1 MHVSPTL
8 KTLAKDLTKEPPR
21 SPKELFAGYVLAA
34 RMLDKCRAALA
45 GTAGEYHFACP
56 LDKIFLK
63 FTKLDADEFQEFVA
77 TGADDEGVA
86 AWIKKHAKKRDEED
100 VAEWNWKQR
109 CALVSSLDPDRQLF
123 IQNYVEENVPAEKR
137 GRVVAFFDMFD
148 AEEGRL

>member
-1 MHVSPTL
+1 MHVSPAL
-8 KTLAKDLTKEPPR
+8 KTLAKDLTKEFPR
-21 SPKELFAGYVLAA
+21 SPRELFAGYVLAA

-45 GTAGEYHFACP
+45 GTAGAYHYACP

-100 VAEWNWKQR
+100 VAGWNWKQR
-109 CALVSSLDPDRQLF
+109 CALISSLDPDRQLF
-123 IQNYVEENVPAEKR
+123 VQNYVEQNVPAEKR
-137 GRVVAFFDMFD
+137 GRVVVFFDMFD

>member
-1 MHVSPTL
+1 MHVSPAL
-8 KTLAKDLTKEPPR
+8 KPLAKDLTKEPPR
-21 SPKELFAGYVLAA
+21 SPGELFAGYVLAA

-86 AWIKKHAKKRDEED
+86 AWIKKHAKQRDEEE
-100 VAEWNWKQR
+100 VAAWNWKQR
-109 CALVSSLDPDRQLF
+109 CALVSSLKPARQLF
-123 IQNYVEENVPAEKR
+123 VQNYVEAHVPAAKR
-137 GRVVAFFDMFD
+137 GRVVVFFDMFD

>member
-1 MHVSPTL
+1 MHVSPAL
-8 KTLAKDLTKEPPR
+8 KTLAKDLTKEFPR
-21 SPKELFAGYVLAA
+21 SPRELFAGYVLAA

-45 GTAGEYHFACP
+45 GTAV
-56 LDKIFLK
+56 
-63 FTKLDADEFQEFVA
+63 DADEFQEFVA

-100 VAEWNWKQR
+100 IAGWNWKQR

-123 IQNYVEENVPAEKR
+123 VQNYVEENVPAEKR
-137 GRVVAFFDMFD
+137 GRVVVFFDMFD